1 MPIENIDDSIII
13 KNNIPK
19 HIAIIM
25 DGNGRWA
32 KEHSLP
38 RIAGHKEGI
47 DSVRAITKQ
56 CGDIG
61 VKHLSLYTFSSENWH
76 RPKNEVKALMRLLL
90 LTIRREIKDLNKNNV
105 RLSTIGN
112 MDDLPDDARKGME
125 EGLKITENNSG
136 LNLILA
142 LSYGGRQEILKMV
155 QSIAIKAVKGE
166 IEPEKLSES
175 DIINELDTAK
185 IPDPDLLIR
194 TGGDQRISNF
204 LLWQI
209 AYSEIY
215 VTDTYWPEF
224 KEKELLDAVS
234 DFRIVSD
241 VLVVLANNWM
251 KHD

>member
-1 MPIENIDDSIII
+1 MPIKEIEDSIIN

-32 KEHSLP
+32 KAHSLP

-47 DSVRAITKQ
+47 DSVRAITKK

-125 EGLKITENNSG
+125 EGLKITEIST
-136 LNLILA
+136 
-142 LSYGGRQEILKMV
+142 KD
-155 QSIAIKAVKGE
+155 IKDKIKKFASKF
-166 IEPEKLSES
+166 
-175 DIINELDTAK
+175 K
-185 IPDPDLLIR
+185 IPKNVANAIWKKMAKAGLDPLKIQKYSTLLTTYINLMDENLPEVAPP
-194 TGGDQRISNF
+194 GKEKMIKKLKKIHGVD
-204 LLWQI
+204 
-209 AYSEIY
+209 SEIPFKIA
-215 VTDTYWPEF
+215 WSQHN
-224 KEKELLDAVS
+224 KEKG
-234 DFRIVSD
+234 
-241 VLVVLANNWM
+241 
-251 KHD
+251 

>member
-1 MPIENIDDSIII
+1 MPIKDIEDSIIN

-32 KEHSLP
+32 KAHSLP

-47 DSVRAITKQ
+47 DSVRAITKK

-61 VKHLSLYTFSSENWH
+61 VKHLSLYTFSSENWS
-76 RPKNEVKALMRLLL
+76 RPIKEVKALMGLLL

-112 MDDLPDDARKGME
+112 MGDLPDDARKGME

-155 QSIAIKAVKGE
+155 QSIARKAINGE

-175 DIINELDTAK
+175 DIVNELDTAK

-224 KEKELLDAVS
+224 KEKELLDAVA
-234 DFRIVSD
+234 DFQDRERRFGRISEQLD
-241 VLVVLANNWM
+241 ET
-251 KHD
+251 

>member
-1 MPIENIDDSIII
+1 MPIKDIENSNINN
-13 KNNIPK
+13 NNIPK

-32 KEHSLP
+32 KAHSLP

-47 DSVRAITKQ
+47 DSVRAITKK

-61 VKHLSLYTFSSENWH
+61 VKHLSLYTFSSENWS
-76 RPKNEVKALMRLLL
+76 RPRKEVKALMGLLL
-90 LTIRREIKDLNKNNV
+90 LRIRREIIDLNKNNV
-105 RLSTIGN
+105 RLTTIGN
-112 MDDLPDDARKGME
+112 MGDLPDDARKGME

-155 QSIAIKAVKGE
+155 QSIARKAVNGE
-166 IEPEKLSES
+166 IKPDKLSES
-175 DIINELDTAK
+175 DIVNDLDTAK

-224 KEKELLDAVS
+224 KEKELLYAVA
-234 DFRIVSD
+234 DFQDRERRFGRISEQLD
-241 VLVVLANNWM
+241 EA
-251 KHD
+251 

>member
-1 MPIENIDDSIII
+1 MPIKNIEDSIIN

-32 KEHSLP
+32 KAHSLP

-47 DSVRAITKQ
+47 DSVRAITKK

-61 VKHLSLYTFSSENWH
+61 VKHLSLYTFSSENWS
-76 RPKNEVKALMRLLL
+76 RPLKEVKALMGLLL

-112 MDDLPDDARKGME
+112 MGDLPDDARKGME

-155 QSIAIKAVKGE
+155 QSIARKAINGE
-166 IEPEKLSES
+166 IEPEKLSEG
-175 DIINELDTAK
+175 DIVNELDTAK

-224 KEKELLDAVS
+224 KEKELLDAVA
-234 DFRIVSD
+234 DFQDRERRFGRISEQLD
-241 VLVVLANNWM
+241 ET
-251 KHD
+251 

>member
-1 MPIENIDDSIII
+1 MSIKDVEDSIID

-32 KEHSLP
+32 KAHSLP

-47 DSVRAITKQ
+47 VSVRAITKI

-61 VKHLSLYTFSSENWH
+61 VKHLSLYTFSSENWR

-105 RLSTIGN
+105 RLTTIGN
-112 MDDLPDDARKGME
+112 MGDLPDDARKGME
-125 EGLKITENNSG
+125 EGLKITEKNSG

-155 QSIAIKAVKGE
+155 QSIARKALNGE
-166 IEPEKLSES
+166 IEPEKISE
-175 DIINELDTAK
+175 DNIVNELDTAK

-194 TGGDQRISNF
+194 TGGELRISNF

-215 VTDTYWPEF
+215 VTDIYWPEF
-224 KEKELLDAVS
+224 REKELLDAVAEFQARERRFGHIS
-234 DFRIVSD
+234 EQLDET
-241 VLVVLANNWM
+241 
-251 KHD
+251 

>member
-1 MPIENIDDSIII
+1 MSIENIEDSIII

-47 DSVRAITKQ
+47 DSVRAITKE

-155 QSIAIKAVKGE
+155 QSIAIKAVNGE
-166 IEPEKLSES
+166 IEPEKLSEG

-194 TGGDQRISNF
+194 TGGEQRISNF

-215 VTDTYWPEF
+215 VTNTYWPEF
-224 KEKELLDAVS
+224 REKELLDAVA
-234 DFRIVSD
+234 DFQYRERRFGHISEQLD
-241 VLVVLANNWM
+241 
-251 KHD
+251 KT

>member
-1 MPIENIDDSIII
+1 MPKKDIEDSIID
-13 KNNIPK
+13 KKNIPK

-32 KEHSLP
+32 KAHSLP

-47 DSVRAITKQ
+47 SSVRAITKK

-61 VKHLSLYTFSSENWH
+61 VKHLSLYTFSSENWR

-90 LTIRREIKDLNKNNV
+90 STIRHEIKDLNKNNV
-105 RLSTIGN
+105 RLTTIGN
-112 MDDLPDDARKGME
+112 MNDLPDDARKGME

-155 QSIAIKAVKGE
+155 QSMARRAVNGE
-166 IEPEKLSES
+166 IEPEKINE
-175 DIINELDTAK
+175 DNIIGELDTAK

-194 TGGDQRISNF
+194 TGGEKRISNF

-224 KEKELLDAVS
+224 REKQLLDALA
-234 DFRIVSD
+234 DFQDRERRFGHISEQLD
-241 VLVVLANNWM
+241 ER
-251 KHD
+251 

>member
-1 MPIENIDDSIII
+1 MPIKGIEDSIID

-32 KEHSLP
+32 KAHSLP

-47 DSVRAITKQ
+47 DSVRAITKK

-61 VKHLSLYTFSSENWH
+61 VKHLSLYTFSSENWR

-105 RLSTIGN
+105 RLTTIGN
-112 MDDLPDDARKGME
+112 MGNLPDDARKGME

-155 QSIAIKAVKGE
+155 QSIARKALNGE
-166 IEPEKLSES
+166 IEPEKISE
-175 DIINELDTAK
+175 DNIVNELDTAK
-185 IPDPDLLIR
+185 IPDPELLIR
-194 TGGDQRISNF
+194 TGGELRISNF

-215 VTDTYWPEF
+215 VTDIYWPEF
-224 KEKELLDAVS
+224 REKELLDAVA
-234 DFRIVSD
+234 DFQARERRFGHISEQLD
-241 VLVVLANNWM
+241 ET
-251 KHD
+251 

>member
-1 MPIENIDDSIII
+1 MPIKDIENSNIIN
-13 KNNIPK
+13 NNIPK

-32 KEHSLP
+32 KAHSLP

-47 DSVRAITKQ
+47 ESVRAITKK

-61 VKHLSLYTFSSENWH
+61 VKHLSLYTFSSENWS
-76 RPKNEVKALMRLLL
+76 RPIKEVKALMGLLL
-90 LTIRREIKDLNKNNV
+90 LTIRREIKDLDKNNV
-105 RLSTIGN
+105 RLTTIGN
-112 MDDLPDDARKGME
+112 MGDLPDDARKGME

-155 QSIAIKAVKGE
+155 QSIARKAVNGE
-166 IEPEKLSES
+166 IEPEKLGEI
-175 DIINELDTAK
+175 DIVNELDTAK

-224 KEKELLDAVS
+224 KEKELLDAVA
-234 DFRIVSD
+234 DFQDRERRFGRISEQ
-241 VLVVLANNWM
+241 LE
-251 KHD
+251 K

>member
-1 MPIENIDDSIII
+1 MPIKGIEDSIID

-32 KEHSLP
+32 KAHSLP

-47 DSVRAITKQ
+47 DSVRAITKK

-61 VKHLSLYTFSSENWH
+61 VKHLSLYTFSSENWR

-105 RLSTIGN
+105 RLTTIGN
-112 MDDLPDDARKGME
+112 MGNLPDDARKGME
-125 EGLKITENNSG
+125 EGLKITEKNSG

-155 QSIAIKAVKGE
+155 QSIARKALNGE
-166 IEPEKLSES
+166 IEPEKISE
-175 DIINELDTAK
+175 DNIVNELDTAK

-194 TGGDQRISNF
+194 TGGELRISNF

-215 VTDTYWPEF
+215 VTDIYWPEF
-224 KEKELLDAVS
+224 REKELLDAVA
-234 DFRIVSD
+234 DFQARERRFGHISEQLD
-241 VLVVLANNWM
+241 ET
-251 KHD
+251 

>member
-1 MPIENIDDSIII
+1 MSIKDVEDSIID

-32 KEHSLP
+32 KVHSLP

-47 DSVRAITKQ
+47 ISVRAITKI

-61 VKHLSLYTFSSENWH
+61 VKHLSLYTFSSENWR

-105 RLSTIGN
+105 RLTTIGN
-112 MDDLPDDARKGME
+112 IGDLPDDARKGME
-125 EGLKITENNSG
+125 EGLKITEKNSG

-155 QSIAIKAVKGE
+155 QSIARKALNGE
-166 IEPEKLSES
+166 IEPEKISE
-175 DIINELDTAK
+175 DNIVNELDTAK
-185 IPDPDLLIR
+185 IPDPELLIR
-194 TGGDQRISNF
+194 TGGELRISNF

-215 VTDTYWPEF
+215 VTDIYWPEF
-224 KEKELLDAVS
+224 REKELLDAVA
-234 DFRIVSD
+234 DFQARERRFGHISEQLD
-241 VLVVLANNWM
+241 ET
-251 KHD
+251 

>member
-1 MPIENIDDSIII
+1 MSIKDVEDSIID

-32 KEHSLP
+32 KAHSLP

-47 DSVRAITKQ
+47 VSVRAITKI

-61 VKHLSLYTFSSENWH
+61 VKHLSLYTFSFENWR

-105 RLSTIGN
+105 RLTTIGN
-112 MDDLPDDARKGME
+112 MGDLPDDARKGME
-125 EGLKITENNSG
+125 EGLKITEKNSG

-155 QSIAIKAVKGE
+155 QSIARKALNGE
-166 IEPEKLSES
+166 IEPEKISE
-175 DIINELDTAK
+175 DNIVNELDTAK
-185 IPDPDLLIR
+185 IPDPELLIR
-194 TGGDQRISNF
+194 TGGELRISNF

-215 VTDTYWPEF
+215 VTDIYWPEF
-224 KEKELLDAVS
+224 REKELLDAVA
-234 DFRIVSD
+234 DFQARERRFGHISEQLD
-241 VLVVLANNWM
+241 ET
-251 KHD
+251 

>member
-1 MPIENIDDSIII
+1 MPIKNIEDSIIN

-32 KEHSLP
+32 KAHSLP

-47 DSVRAITKQ
+47 DSVRAITKK

-61 VKHLSLYTFSSENWH
+61 VKHLSLYTFSSENWS
-76 RPKNEVKALMRLLL
+76 RPIKEVKALMGLLL

-105 RLSTIGN
+105 RLTTIGN
-112 MDDLPDDARKGME
+112 MGDLPDEARKGME

-155 QSIAIKAVKGE
+155 QSIARKAVNGE
-166 IEPEKLSES
+166 IEPEKLSEG
-175 DIINELDTAK
+175 DIVNELDTAK

-224 KEKELLDAVS
+224 REKQLLNAIA
-234 DFRIVSD
+234 DFQDRERRFGHISEQLD
-241 VLVVLANNWM
+241 ET
-251 KHD
+251 

>member
-1 MPIENIDDSIII
+1 MPIKDIEDSIIN

-32 KEHSLP
+32 KAHSLP

-47 DSVRAITKQ
+47 DSVRAITKK

-61 VKHLSLYTFSSENWH
+61 VKHLSLYTFSSENWS
-76 RPKNEVKALMRLLL
+76 RPIKEVKALMGLLL

-105 RLSTIGN
+105 RLTTIGN
-112 MDDLPDDARKGME
+112 MGDLPDDARKGME

-155 QSIAIKAVKGE
+155 QSIARKAINGE
-166 IEPEKLSES
+166 IEPEKLGEI
-175 DIINELDTAK
+175 DIVNELDTAK

-224 KEKELLDAVS
+224 KEKELLDAVA
-234 DFRIVSD
+234 DFQDRERRFGCISEQ
-241 VLVVLANNWM
+241 LE
-251 KHD
+251 K

>member
-1 MPIENIDDSIII
+1 MPIKDIKDSIID

-32 KEHSLP
+32 KAHSLP

-47 DSVRAITKQ
+47 VSVRAITKI

-61 VKHLSLYTFSSENWH
+61 VKHLSLYTFSSENWR

-105 RLSTIGN
+105 RLTTIGN
-112 MDDLPDDARKGME
+112 MGDLPDDARKGME
-125 EGLKITENNSG
+125 EGLKITEKNSG

-142 LSYGGRQEILKMV
+142 LSYGGRQEIIKMV
-155 QSIAIKAVKGE
+155 QSIARKALNGE
-166 IEPEKLSES
+166 IEPEKISE
-175 DIINELDTAK
+175 DNIVNELDTAK
-185 IPDPDLLIR
+185 IPDPELLIR
-194 TGGDQRISNF
+194 TGGELRISNF

-215 VTDTYWPEF
+215 VTDIYWPEF
-224 KEKELLDAVS
+224 REKELLDAVAEFQARERRFGHIS
-234 DFRIVSD
+234 EQLDET
-241 VLVVLANNWM
+241 
-251 KHD
+251 

>member
-1 MPIENIDDSIII
+1 MPIKNIEDNIIS

-47 DSVRAITKQ
+47 DSVRAITKK

-90 LTIRREIKDLNKNNV
+90 LTIRSEIRDLNKNNV
-105 RLSTIGN
+105 RLSAIGN

-142 LSYGGRQEILKMV
+142 LSYGGRQEILRMA
-155 QSIAIKAVKGE
+155 QSIAIKAVNGE
-166 IEPEKLSES
+166 IEPEKLSED

-194 TGGDQRISNF
+194 TGGEQRISNF

-209 AYSEIY
+209 AYSEI
-215 VTDTYWPEF
+215 
-224 KEKELLDAVS
+224 LSL
-234 DFRIVSD
+234 I
-241 VLVVLANNWM
+241 
-251 KHD
+251 HI

>member
-1 MPIENIDDSIII
+1 
-13 KNNIPK
+13 
-19 HIAIIM
+19 M

-32 KEHSLP
+32 KAHSLP

-47 DSVRAITKQ
+47 ISVRAITKK

-61 VKHLSLYTFSSENWH
+61 VKHLSLYTFSSENWR

-105 RLSTIGN
+105 RLTTIGN
-112 MDDLPDDARKGME
+112 MGDLPDDARKGME
-125 EGLKITENNSG
+125 EGLKITEKNSG

-142 LSYGGRQEILKMV
+142 LSYGGRQEIIKMV
-155 QSIAIKAVKGE
+155 QSIARKALNGE
-166 IEPEKLSES
+166 IEPEKISE
-175 DIINELDTAK
+175 DNIVNELDTAK

-194 TGGDQRISNF
+194 TGGELRISNF

-215 VTDTYWPEF
+215 VTDIYWPEF
-224 KEKELLDAVS
+224 REKELLDAVAEFQARERRFGHIS
-234 DFRIVSD
+234 EQLDET
-241 VLVVLANNWM
+241 
-251 KHD
+251 

>member
-1 MPIENIDDSIII
+1 MPIKDIENSNINN
-13 KNNIPK
+13 NNIPK

-32 KEHSLP
+32 KAHSLP

-47 DSVRAITKQ
+47 DSVRAITKK

-61 VKHLSLYTFSSENWH
+61 VKHLSLYTFSSENWS
-76 RPKNEVKALMRLLL
+76 RPIKEVKALMGLLL
-90 LTIRREIKDLNKNNV
+90 LTIRREIKDLDKNNV
-105 RLSTIGN
+105 RLTTIGN
-112 MDDLPDDARKGME
+112 MGDLPDDARKGME

-155 QSIAIKAVKGE
+155 QSIARKAVNGE
-166 IEPEKLSES
+166 IEPEKLGEI
-175 DIINELDTAK
+175 DIVNELDTAK

-224 KEKELLDAVS
+224 KEKELLDAVA
-234 DFRIVSD
+234 DFQDRERRFGCISEQ
-241 VLVVLANNWM
+241 LE
-251 KHD
+251 K

>member
-1 MPIENIDDSIII
+1 MPIKDIEDSIIN

-32 KEHSLP
+32 KAHSLP

-61 VKHLSLYTFSSENWH
+61 VKHLSLYTFSSENWR
-76 RPKNEVKALMRLLL
+76 RPKNEVKALMGLLL

-105 RLSTIGN
+105 RLTTIGN
-112 MDDLPDDARKGME
+112 MGDLPDDARKGME

-155 QSIAIKAVKGE
+155 QSIARKAINGE
-166 IEPEKLSES
+166 IEPEKLSEG
-175 DIINELDTAK
+175 DIVNELDTAK

-224 KEKELLDAVS
+224 KEKELLDAVA
-234 DFRIVSD
+234 DFQDRERRFGRISEQLD
-241 VLVVLANNWM
+241 ET
-251 KHD
+251 

>member
-1 MPIENIDDSIII
+1 MSIKDVEDSIID

-32 KEHSLP
+32 KAHSLP

-47 DSVRAITKQ
+47 DSVRAITKI

-61 VKHLSLYTFSSENWH
+61 VKHLSLYTFSSENWR

-105 RLSTIGN
+105 RLTTIGN
-112 MDDLPDDARKGME
+112 IGDLPDDARKGME
-125 EGLKITENNSG
+125 EGLKITEKNSG

-155 QSIAIKAVKGE
+155 QSIARKALNGE
-166 IEPEKLSES
+166 IEPEKISE
-175 DIINELDTAK
+175 DNIVNELDTAK
-185 IPDPDLLIR
+185 IPDPELLIR
-194 TGGDQRISNF
+194 TGGELRISNF

-215 VTDTYWPEF
+215 VTDIYWPEF
-224 KEKELLDAVS
+224 REKELLDAVA
-234 DFRIVSD
+234 DFQARERRFGHISEQLD
-241 VLVVLANNWM
+241 ET
-251 KHD
+251 

>member
-1 MPIENIDDSIII
+1 MTIKDIKNSNINN
-13 KNNIPK
+13 NNIPK

-32 KEHSLP
+32 KAHSLP

-47 DSVRAITKQ
+47 NSVRAITKK

-61 VKHLSLYTFSSENWH
+61 VKHLSLYTFSSENWS
-76 RPKNEVKALMRLLL
+76 RPIKEVKALMGLLL

-105 RLSTIGN
+105 RLTTIGN
-112 MDDLPDDARKGME
+112 MGDLPDDARKGME

-155 QSIAIKAVKGE
+155 QSIARKAVNGE
-166 IEPEKLSES
+166 IEPEKLGEI
-175 DIINELDTAK
+175 DIVNELDTAK

-224 KEKELLDAVS
+224 KEKELLDAVA
-234 DFRIVSD
+234 DFQDRERRFGRISEQ
-241 VLVVLANNWM
+241 LE
-251 KHD
+251 K

>member
-1 MPIENIDDSIII
+1 MPIKDIENSNINN
-13 KNNIPK
+13 NNIPK

-32 KEHSLP
+32 KAHSLP

-47 DSVRAITKQ
+47 DSVRAITKK

-61 VKHLSLYTFSSENWH
+61 VKHLSLYTFSSENWS
-76 RPKNEVKALMRLLL
+76 RPIKEVKALMGLLL

-105 RLSTIGN
+105 RLTTIGN
-112 MDDLPDDARKGME
+112 MGDLPDDARKGME

-155 QSIAIKAVKGE
+155 QSIARKAVNGE
-166 IEPEKLSES
+166 IEPEKLGEI
-175 DIINELDTAK
+175 DIVNELDTAK

-224 KEKELLDAVS
+224 KEKELLDAVA
-234 DFRIVSD
+234 DFQDRERRFGCISEQLD
-241 VLVVLANNWM
+241 
-251 KHD
+251 KK

>member
-1 MPIENIDDSIII
+1 MSIKDVEDSIID

-32 KEHSLP
+32 KAHSLP

-47 DSVRAITKQ
+47 DSVRAITKK

-61 VKHLSLYTFSSENWH
+61 VKHLSLYTFSFENWR

-105 RLSTIGN
+105 RLTTIGN
-112 MDDLPDDARKGME
+112 IGDLPDDARKGME
-125 EGLKITENNSG
+125 EGLKITEKNSG

-155 QSIAIKAVKGE
+155 QSIARKALNGE
-166 IEPEKLSES
+166 IEPEKISE
-175 DIINELDTAK
+175 DNIVNELDTAK
-185 IPDPDLLIR
+185 IPDPELLIR
-194 TGGDQRISNF
+194 TGGELRISNF

-215 VTDTYWPEF
+215 VTDIYWPEF
-224 KEKELLDAVS
+224 REKELLDAVA
-234 DFRIVSD
+234 DFQARERRFGHISEQLD
-241 VLVVLANNWM
+241 ET
-251 KHD
+251 

>member
-1 MPIENIDDSIII
+1 MSIKDVEDSIID

-32 KEHSLP
+32 KAHSLP

-47 DSVRAITKQ
+47 VSVRAITKI

-61 VKHLSLYTFSSENWH
+61 VKHLSLYTFSSENWR

-105 RLSTIGN
+105 RLTTIGN
-112 MDDLPDDARKGME
+112 IGDLPDDARKGME
-125 EGLKITENNSG
+125 EGLKITEKNSG

-155 QSIAIKAVKGE
+155 QSIARKALNGE
-166 IEPEKLSES
+166 IEPEKISE
-175 DIINELDTAK
+175 DNIVNELDTAK
-185 IPDPDLLIR
+185 IPDPELLIR
-194 TGGDQRISNF
+194 TGGELRISNF

-215 VTDTYWPEF
+215 VTDIYWPEF
-224 KEKELLDAVS
+224 REKELLDAVAEFQARERRFGHIS
-234 DFRIVSD
+234 EQLDET
-241 VLVVLANNWM
+241 
-251 KHD
+251 

>member
-1 MPIENIDDSIII
+1 MPIKDIENSIINN
-13 KNNIPK
+13 NNIPK

-32 KEHSLP
+32 KAHSLP

-47 DSVRAITKQ
+47 DSVRAITKK

-61 VKHLSLYTFSSENWH
+61 VKYLSLYTFSSENWS
-76 RPKNEVKALMRLLL
+76 RPIKEVKALMGLLL

-105 RLSTIGN
+105 RLTTIGN
-112 MDDLPDDARKGME
+112 MGDLPDDARKGME

-155 QSIAIKAVKGE
+155 QSIARKAINGE
-166 IEPEKLSES
+166 IEPEKLSEG
-175 DIINELDTAK
+175 DIVNELDTAK

-215 VTDTYWPEF
+215 VTDTFWPEF
-224 KEKELLDAVS
+224 REKELLDAVV
-234 DFRIVSD
+234 DFQDRERRFGHISEQ
-241 VLVVLANNWM
+241 LNET
-251 KHD
+251 

>member
-1 MPIENIDDSIII
+1 MPIKKIEDSIIN

-32 KEHSLP
+32 KAHSLP

-47 DSVRAITKQ
+47 DSVRAITKK

-61 VKHLSLYTFSSENWH
+61 VKHLSLYTFSSENWS
-76 RPKNEVKALMRLLL
+76 RPLKEVKALMGLLL
-90 LTIRREIKDLNKNNV
+90 LTIRHEIKDLNKNNV

-112 MDDLPDDARKGME
+112 MGDLPDDARKGME

-155 QSIAIKAVKGE
+155 QSIARKAINGE

-175 DIINELDTAK
+175 DIVNELDTAK

-224 KEKELLDAVS
+224 KEKELLDAVA
-234 DFRIVSD
+234 DFQDRERRFGRISEQLD
-241 VLVVLANNWM
+241 
-251 KHD
+251 KT

>member
-1 MPIENIDDSIII
+1 MPIKDIEDSIIN

-32 KEHSLP
+32 KAHSLP

-47 DSVRAITKQ
+47 DSVRAITKK

-61 VKHLSLYTFSSENWH
+61 VKHLSLYTFSSENWS
-76 RPKNEVKALMRLLL
+76 RPIKEVKALMGLLL

-105 RLSTIGN
+105 RLTTIGN
-112 MDDLPDDARKGME
+112 MGDLPDDARKGME

-155 QSIAIKAVKGE
+155 QSIARKAINGE

-175 DIINELDTAK
+175 DIVNELDTAK

-224 KEKELLDAVS
+224 KEKELLDAVA
-234 DFRIVSD
+234 DFQDRERRFGRISEQLD
-241 VLVVLANNWM
+241 ET
-251 KHD
+251 

>member
-1 MPIENIDDSIII
+1 MPIKNIEDSIIN

-32 KEHSLP
+32 KAHSLP

-47 DSVRAITKQ
+47 DSVRAITKK

-61 VKHLSLYTFSSENWH
+61 VKHLSLYTFSSENWS
-76 RPKNEVKALMRLLL
+76 RPIKEVKALMGLLL

-112 MDDLPDDARKGME
+112 MGDLPDDARKGME

-155 QSIAIKAVKGE
+155 QSIARKAINGE
-166 IEPEKLSES
+166 IEPEKLSEG
-175 DIINELDTAK
+175 DIVNELDTAK

-224 KEKELLDAVS
+224 KEKELLDAVA
-234 DFRIVSD
+234 DFQDRERRFGRISEQLD
-241 VLVVLANNWM
+241 ET
-251 KHD
+251 

>member
-1 MPIENIDDSIII
+1 MTIKDIEDSIINN
-13 KNNIPK
+13 NNIPK

-32 KEHSLP
+32 KAHSLP

-47 DSVRAITKQ
+47 DSVRAITKK

-61 VKHLSLYTFSSENWH
+61 VKHLSLYTFSSENWS
-76 RPKNEVKALMRLLL
+76 RPIKEVKALMGLLL

-105 RLSTIGN
+105 RLTTIGN
-112 MDDLPDDARKGME
+112 MGDLPDDARKGME

-155 QSIAIKAVKGE
+155 QSIARKAVNGE
-166 IEPEKLSES
+166 IEPEKLSET
-175 DIINELDTAK
+175 DIVNELDTAK

-224 KEKELLDAVS
+224 KEKELLDAVAN
-234 DFRIVSD
+234 FQERERRFGRISEQLD
-241 VLVVLANNWM
+241 
-251 KHD
+251 KT